1 MNQIACASQNTEVK
15 ILPADVCVF
24 GYFERLSFA
33 TVHSPVSQFDSRVKW
48 WIHVFS
54 HCHIFMEKVF
64 VELKQLQT
72 MLWIV
77 DTLFFIDCEQTL
89 HLLWIQLSHWQNG
102 KYTAF
107 WYPQLLCY
115 LTQLQ
120 IMIGQN
126 EFAKFFWGVFW
137 DNCRIWATWVFSIIC
152 VCMTAFQ
159 VNIPPL
165 NRCFRWNR
173 VGIILIK
180 PLLRLDSIFS
190 PSESND
196 LSIHEIQIP
205 SIKSKHLYTS
215 VQIHCFLQP

>member
-48 WIHVFS
+48 WIHVSAIVTYSWKKFLLS
-54 HCHIFMEKVF
+54 WNSCKQCSESLTRCFLLTVSKRCTYFEYSFLIDKMANILLSDIFNSSAISRNFK
-64 VELKQLQT
+64 
-72 MLWIV
+72 LW
-77 DTLFFIDCEQTL
+77 
-89 HLLWIQLSHWQNG
+89 S
-102 KYTAF
+102 
-107 WYPQLLCY
+107 
-115 LTQLQ
+115 
-120 IMIGQN
+120 
-126 EFAKFFWGVFW
+126 AKMSLRSFLGVFW